1 MIDMNVL
8 RDLTNAFGP
17 SGFEEDVVRA
27 VRKHCTGMSLT
38 NDAMNNVYARIG
50 GNAEG
55 RKPVLMLDAHTDECG
70 FMVQGIMENGLLS
83 LIMLGGMDLPS
94 IPAHTLLVRTRAGK
108 LVKGIITSRPVH
120 FMTDKEKSAP
130 LDIREM
136 FLDVGACSKKRQ
148 WKASVSILVI
158 RLLRKLPLNMTKN
171 MDYALAKLLTTAWA
185 VPASSTL

>member
-83 LIMLGGMDLPS
+83 LIMLGGMDLPHLTGTHQS
-94 IPAHTLLVRTRAGK
+94 RKAGQ
-108 LVKGIITSRPVH
+108 RH
-120 FMTDKEKSAP
+120 YN
-130 LDIREM
+130 
-136 FLDVGACSKKRQ
+136 
-148 WKASVSILVI
+148 
-158 RLLRKLPLNMTKN
+158 LPPGTFY
-171 MDYALAKLLTTAWA
+171 DR
-185 VPASSTL
+185 

>member
-1 MIDMNVL
+1 MNMIDMNVL

-83 LIMLGGMDLPS
+83 LIMLGGMWNKTEDTGSLWSS
-94 IPAHTLLVRTRAGK
+94 IC
-108 LVKGIITSRPVH
+108 KG
-120 FMTDKEKSAP
+120 
-130 LDIREM
+130 
-136 FLDVGACSKKRQ
+136 
-148 WKASVSILVI
+148 
-158 RLLRKLPLNMTKN
+158 
-171 MDYALAKLLTTAWA
+171 LTH
-185 VPASSTL
+185 SDMSL

>member
-70 FMVQGIMENGLLS
+70 FMVQGDHGKWSVKPDHVRWNGLAKHPGTYLTGTHQS
-83 LIMLGGMDLPS
+83 RKAGKGHHHLPS
-94 IPAHTLLVRTRAGK
+94 
-108 LVKGIITSRPVH
+108 
-120 FMTDKEKSAP
+120 
-130 LDIREM
+130 
-136 FLDVGACSKKRQ
+136 GAFY
-148 WKASVSILVI
+148 
-158 RLLRKLPLNMTKN
+158 
-171 MDYALAKLLTTAWA
+171 DG
-185 VPASSTL
+185 